1 MNILLDT
8 NIVIPLEDTSKIL
21 DSSFAELRKLSAE
34 QSHCLYIH
42 PMQLEDINRDKNQE
56 RRKIVL
62 SRLKQ
67 YSQIENPPILSNQEC
82 NELGLSQSN
91 DNDKVDNNVLFALYR
106 GAVHLL
112 VTNDEGIH
120 RKASKIG
127 LQDKVYRL
135 EQFLLL
141 LRRYTT
147 VPFSFDYTGVKERF
161 LYEIDKNQPFFE
173 SLRQSY
179 DGFDKWFQKCATDK
193 RKCWCIEDGTGNI
206 VAVCIYKHEQ
216 DAQLTDNGEVI
227 PGRILKLCTFK
238 VDIKA
243 RGKKLGERL
252 LYIAF
257 DYCVKNKLDWVYLHT
272 FGEEQKTLV
281 GLCLDYGFYC
291 LGKYKQ
297 DDVYIKPMK
306 LMDDD
311 CGSLDSLIRYY
322 PYFKDNESVQK
333 FIIPIRPQYHEDLF
347 PDFSSMKGSL
357 FEKDQSLYSCQGN
370 TIKKA
375 YLCHSKIKTIRKGDI
390 ILFYRSKDR
399 KSIQCM
405 GIVEDVL
412 FSENINE
419 VFPTI
424 AKRTVYSYSDLL
436 KILEKKTLV
445 ILFRYIALDKEI
457 SYQQIAKAKV
467 EGYIQSIRKI
477 DNQQYSALIHEN

>member
-8 NIVIPLEDTSKIL
+8 NILIPLEDTSKTL

-34 QSHCLYIH
+34 QHHCLYIH
-42 PMQLEDINRDKNQE
+42 PMQFEDINRDKNQE
-56 RRKIVL
+56 RRTIVL

-67 YSQIENPPILSNQEC
+67 YSHIENPPILSDQEC

-91 DNDKVDNNVLFALYR
+91 DNDRVDNNVLFALYR

-135 EQFLLL
+135 GQCLLL
-141 LRRYTT
+141 LQRYTT
-147 VPFSFDYTGVKERF
+147 DPFVFDYTGVKERF
-161 LYEIDKNQPFFE
+161 LYEINKNQPFFE

-179 DGFDKWFQKCATDK
+179 DGFDKWFQKCAEDK
-193 RKCWCIEDGTGNI
+193 RKCWCIEDGDSNV
-206 VAVCIYKHEQ
+206 VAICIYKHEQ
-216 DAQLTDNGEVI
+216 DARLTDNGEI
-227 PGRILKLCTFK
+227 IHGRILKLCTFK
-238 VDIKA
+238 VDPTA

-257 DYCVKNKLDWVYLHT
+257 DYCVKNDFDWVYLHT

-281 GLCLDYGFYC
+281 GLCTDYGFSC

-306 LMDDD
+306 LKDDD
-311 CGSLDSLIRYY
+311 CNSLESLIKYY
-322 PYFKDNESVQK
+322 PYFRDNESVQK
-333 FIIPIRPQYHEDLF
+333 FIIPIQPQFHEDLF
-347 PDFSSMKGSL
+347 PDFSDMKGTL
-357 FEKDQSLYSCQGN
+357 FEKDQSLYTCQGN

-375 YLCHSKIKTIRKGDI
+375 YLCHSRIRTIRKGDI

-405 GIVEDVL
+405 GIVEDVR
-412 FSENINE
+412 FSENIDE
-419 VFPTI
+419 VFPAI
-424 AKRTVYSYSDLL
+424 AKRTVYKYADIQNIL
-436 KILEKKTLV
+436 KKRTLV
-445 ILFRYIALDKEI
+445 ILFRYKALDKEVSNQSI
-457 SYQQIAKAKV
+457 VDAGVK
-467 EGYIQSIRKI
+467 GYIQSIRQI
-477 DNQQYSALIHEN
+477 SNEQYSALIHEN

>member
-8 NIVIPLEDTSKIL
+8 NILIPLEDTSKIL

-34 QSHCLYIH
+34 QHHCLYIH
-42 PMQLEDINRDKNQE
+42 PMQLDDINRDKNQD

-67 YSQIENPPILSNQEC
+67 YSQIENPPILSDQEC

-91 DNDKVDNNVLFALYR
+91 DNDRVDNNVLFALYR

-120 RKASKIG
+120 RKAAKIG

-135 EQFLLL
+135 GQCLLL
-141 LRRYTT
+141 LQRYTT
-147 VPFSFDYTGVKERF
+147 EAFVFDYTGVKERF

-179 DGFDKWFQKCATDK
+179 DGFDKWFQKCAEDK

-206 VAVCIYKHEQ
+206 VAICIYKHEQ
-216 DAQLTDNGEVI
+216 DTPLTDNGDII

-238 VDIKA
+238 VDPKA

-257 DYCVKNKLDWVYLHT
+257 DYCVKNDLDWVYLHT

-281 GLCLDYGFYC
+281 GLCTDYGFSC

-306 LMDDD
+306 LRDDN
-311 CGSLDSLIRYY
+311 CDSLESLIKYY

-333 FIIPIRPQYHEDLF
+333 FIIPIQPQFHEDLF

-375 YLCHSKIKTIRKGDI
+375 YLCHAKIKTIRKGDI

-412 FSENINE
+412 FSGNIDE
-419 VFPTI
+419 VFPAI
-424 AKRTVYSYSDLL
+424 AKRTVYKYSDIQN
-436 KILEKKTLV
+436 ILEKQTLV
-445 ILFRYIALDKEI
+445 ILFRYKALDKQI
-457 SYQQIAKAKV
+457 SNQSLVDAGVK
-467 EGYIQSIRKI
+467 GYIQSIRQI
-477 DNQQYSALIHEN
+477 SNEQYSALVHEN